1 MAWHLAGEASREGAD
16 LPGWLAARA
25 HSASAKF
32 STIFPRLRTG
42 ASDHDRPPAPGLG
55 TLECLA
61 LAGGGTRRA

>member
-1 MAWHLAGEASREGAD
+1 MT
-16 LPGWLAARA
+16 
-25 HSASAKF
+25 ASAKF

-42 ASDHDRPPAPGLG
+42 ASITTGAGTGLG